1 MQPVTATLSNVI
13 AYENPLVGQTVGMVV
28 VFAALI
34 LIAIVVSIV
43 GKIMVVIEKKR
54 KEKEAATF
62 AALAAIPANTPAP
75 QATPAATTQ
84 NGLTPE
90 LVAVIA
96 AAVDTVLDGQSHR
109 ILDIQQSAASAW
121 GLSGRTEIYAS
132 HRIR

>member
-1 MQPVTATLSNVI
+1 MQPDTAILSKVV
-13 AYENPLVGQTVGMVV
+13 AYDDPLIGQTVGMVV

-34 LIAIVVSIV
+34 LIAIVVSLV
-43 GKIMVVIEKKR
+43 GKIMVAREKKL
-54 KEKEAATF
+54 KEKETATF

-109 ILDIQQSAASAW
+109 ILDIRQSAATAW

>member
-34 LIAIVVSIV
+34 LIAIVVSLV
-43 GKIMVVIEKKR
+43 GKIMVARDKML

-75 QATPAATTQ
+75 QATPAVATQ

-109 ILDIQQSAASAW
+109 ILDIRQSAASAW

>member
-1 MQPVTATLSNVI
+1 MHPDTAILSKVV
-13 AYENPLVGQTVGMVV
+13 AYDNPLVGQTVGMVV

-34 LIAIVVSIV
+34 LIAIVVSLV
-43 GKIMVVIEKKR
+43 GKVMVAREKR
-54 KEKEAATF
+54 LKEKEAATF

-109 ILDIQQSAASAW
+109 ILDIRQSAATAW